1 MLAALLLHASG
12 AQARQDVAELPHPDS
27 DQPAP
32 APAVEPIPLVSHAP
46 QVSVP
51 GPGRMVEPIPMI
63 PARPAPP
70 LTLAEPKIVHR
81 PRIGLIVA
89 GGSIFLTAYLLQL
102 VLAFGVAL
110 SGIDSGTDGSQN
122 NSGTGGL
129 LTLIPIVGPWLGPR
143 EVGDPLRYELVVAW
157 GAIEAAALAML
168 IAGVVGHDV
177 IRQPAARKVSL
188 APFATPE
195 ASGLSLRLRW

>member
-12 AQARQDVAELPHPDS
+12 AHARQDVVDLPRPAG

-32 APAVEPIPLVSHAP
+32 AAAPAVEPIPLVSDAP

-51 GPGRMVEPIPMI
+51 GSGPAIEPMPTI
-63 PARPAPP
+63 PASPVPA
-70 LTLAEPKIVHR
+70 LSRTEPKIVHR
-81 PRIGLIVA
+81 PRVGLIVA
-89 GGSIFLTAYLLQL
+89 GGSIFVSAYILQM

-110 SGIDSGTDGSQN
+110 SGIDGPPN
-122 NSGTGGL
+122 NSGTGAL

-143 EVGDPLRYELVVAW
+143 EIHEPLAPQWVLAW
-157 GAIEAAALAML
+157 GLIEAGALAMV
-168 IAGVVGHDV
+168 IAGIVGHDV
-177 IRQPAARKVSL
+177 VKEPAARKVSL